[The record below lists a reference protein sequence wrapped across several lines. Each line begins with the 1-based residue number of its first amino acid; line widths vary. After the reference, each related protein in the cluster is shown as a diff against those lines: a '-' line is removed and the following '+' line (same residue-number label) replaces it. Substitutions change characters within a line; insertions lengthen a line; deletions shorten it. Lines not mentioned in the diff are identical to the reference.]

1 MNKIILLIITAIVA
15 ALSLVVTIVCI
26 ILAVNERDLI
36 SLIYLGIILSVELI
50 ILINSVFEIFKLD

>member
-1 MNKIILLIITAIVA
+1 MSKFILLLITKILA

-26 ILAVNERDLI
+26 ILAVNRRDLI

-50 ILINSVFEIFKLD
+50 ILINTVFEIFKLD